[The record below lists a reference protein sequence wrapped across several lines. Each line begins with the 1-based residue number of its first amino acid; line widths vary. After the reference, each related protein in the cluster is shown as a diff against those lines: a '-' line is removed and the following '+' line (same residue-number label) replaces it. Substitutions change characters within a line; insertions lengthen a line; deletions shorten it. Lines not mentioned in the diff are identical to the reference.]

1 MIKAYKLNNSVGTVE
16 NIENENILLNH
27 RMIRTPQ
34 EQGANFK
41 ISDYL
46 MFPWSYTNKLAKMRF
61 PIKKAKRRPTQAQ
74 MRALLANSPVWE
86 WRKSGSVT
94 RLGFK
99 DLAINV
105 NAITQ

>member
-1 MIKAYKLNNSVGTVE
+1 MIKAYKLNNLVE
-16 NIENENILLNH
+16 TQANMENGNILISY
-27 RMIRTPQ
+27 RMRRTPQ

-46 MFPWSYTNKLAKMRF
+46 MFPWSYTKKLATMRF

-74 MRALLANSPVWE
+74 MRNLLANSPVWE

-99 DLAINV
+99 DLALNL

>member
-1 MIKAYKLNNSVGTVE
+1 MIKAYKLNNSDGTVE
-16 NIENENILLNH
+16 NIGKENILLSL
-27 RMIRTPQ
+27 RMRTPQ
-34 EQGANFK
+34 EQEQDFR

-61 PIKKAKRRPTQAQ
+61 PSKKAKQRPTKAQ
-74 MRALLANSPVWE
+74 MRNLLANSRVWE

-99 DLAINV
+99 DLALNLFP
-105 NAITQ
+105 

>member
-1 MIKAYKLNNSVGTVE
+1 M
-16 NIENENILLNH
+16 
-27 RMIRTPQ
+27 
-34 EQGANFK
+34 
-41 ISDYL
+41 
-46 MFPWSYTNKLAKMRF
+46 AKMRF

-99 DLAINV
+99 DLALNL